1 MQAVFTEVAT
11 ALNAVA
17 AYEDDSPAQLPS
29 PPPAP
34 QRFAAA
40 VQASLASDAQPAQG
54 CASEVYPGCMLAQI
68 ALQLCSLT
76 KMAYS
81 LDVLTFSCCL

>member
-11 ALNAVA
+11 ALNTVA
-17 AYEDDSPAQLPS
+17 ACEDDSAAQLPS
-29 PPPAP
+29 PLPAP

-54 CASEVYPGCMLAQI
+54 CAPD
-68 ALQLCSLT
+68 T
-76 KMAYS
+76 
-81 LDVLTFSCCL
+81 